1 MSFLK
6 NGFSLPP
13 SVLMRIFILF
23 YLHRRLGQGKKR
35 SDTSRCARCLCVALT
50 RGSKLQYFGHSM
62 RQLSENFNF
71 FGSLWLPLISDGWRK
86 VRKHFEV
93 HSWNV
98 GHSRNKGWG
107 GEGEVKMAYGLVPPF
122 TCWKSWLFHWVW
134 GPLPCASCALSTAFP
149 TGSILL
155 ILASCVQCSSRWW
168 IIIYNKDYSFF

>member
-13 SVLMRIFILF
+13 SILMQIFVLF

-86 VRKHFEV
+86 GRKHFEV
-93 HSWNV
+93 HSWKV
-98 GHSRNKGWG
+98 GPSRNKGWG
-107 GEGEVKMAYGLVPPF
+107 GEGEVKMAYGLVPPLRLLKVLAVSLGLGAVAL
-122 TCWKSWLFHWVW
+122 CVLR
-134 GPLPCASCALSTAFP
+134 PLYCIPDGQHPPYL
-149 TGSILL
+149 GLL
-155 ILASCVQCSSRWW
+155 CTVLVPLMNHHLQ
-168 IIIYNKDYSFF
+168 